1 MARPT
6 GGNKQSTTRRR
17 LTSTYPSFA
26 FVMHRFWLFV
36 QIPVR
41 IQPAPSATRRPLVPP
56 VYNTSPQRINLVAER
71 GDDWAMP
78 ERTNDNDI
86 HDGISSASMPV
97 TIDTNLPNTPKL
109 GASLDFAASTISLL
123 SLGSSSK

>member
-1 MARPT
+1 MAEHNK
-6 GGNKQSTTRRR
+6 GNKHSTSRRR
-17 LTSTYPSFA
+17 LTPTYPSFA

-56 VYNTSPQRINLVAER
+56 VYNTSPQRIHLAAESN
-71 GDDWAMP
+71 DDWAMP
-78 ERTNDNDI
+78 ERANDNDI
-86 HDGISSASMPV
+86 HGGIHSASM

-109 GASLDFAASTISLL
+109 FPSPDNAASTISLL